1 MAADELI
8 HVTCWHN
15 GEKTYSPFSDG
26 EMARRCDAMQ
36 DRMNEAGIDA
46 CLFTSYY
53 NICYLSGFLHCKFGR
68 RYGAVLTGDGVTT
81 VSAAID
87 GGQP

>member
-8 HVTCWHN
+8 NVTCWHN

-36 DRMNEAGIDA
+36 PRMDEVGIDA
-46 CLFTSYY
+46 CPVTSYR
-53 NICYLSGFLHCKFGR
+53 NICYFFGFLCCKFGQR
-68 RYGAVLTGDGVTT
+68 
-81 VSAAID
+81 
-87 GGQP
+87 